1 MIKVE
6 LHAHTSDDPGDRVPH
21 HTPALLEHAA
31 RFGYGAL
38 AITLHNRWFDPAPL
52 AERAAALGIVLM
64 SGIEKTIDGKHLLL
78 INVPRAADDLR
89 SFDDVRALKAR
100 VPEALVVAPHP
111 FYPISSALGARL
123 DSLVDVVDAVEINAM
138 YTRALD
144 YNRRARAWAARHGKA
159 LVGNTDLHRLD
170 QIGTT
175 WSEVDAPADADA
187 ICAAI
192 RAGHVVVRSEPISWP
207 RALWTMARMEL
218 GGLGR
223 GRQR

>member
-1 MIKVE
+1 M
-6 LHAHTSDDPGDRVPH
+6 
-21 HTPALLEHAA
+21 
-31 RFGYGAL
+31 
-38 AITLHNRWFDPAPL
+38 
-52 AERAAALGIVLM
+52 
-64 SGIEKTIDGKHLLL
+64 
-78 INVPRAADDLR
+78 
-89 SFDDVRALKAR
+89 KAR
-100 VPEALVVAPHP
+100 VPEALVIAPHP

-123 DSLVDVVDAVEINAM
+123 DGLVDVVDALEINAM
-138 YTRALD
+138 YTRGLD
-144 YNRRARAWAARHGKA
+144 YNRRARTWAARHGKA

-192 RAGHVVVRSEPISWP
+192 RAGHVVVRSQPISWT

-223 GRQR
+223 APALGHRATEGLATEAQSTENALGSHRGAEHTETLVVRYTAANALRPKPSL